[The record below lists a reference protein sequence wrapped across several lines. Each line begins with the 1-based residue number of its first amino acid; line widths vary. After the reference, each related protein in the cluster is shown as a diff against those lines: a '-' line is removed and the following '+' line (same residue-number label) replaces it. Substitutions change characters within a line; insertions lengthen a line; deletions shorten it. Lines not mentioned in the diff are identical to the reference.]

1 MSVNAALRNFI
12 KALFCSCCLLAA
24 AVPSFAA
31 EDAQILDRFLIQ
43 ELQSRYALAHD
54 LTDPDMY
61 AGVFTD
67 DAELYSAGRLLAKGR
82 EAFHAIG
89 VNDRKR
95 FNAGAKDGERTFGA
109 LRHVVSNQVIDLTS
123 DTTATG
129 SCYVMTVVVRPG
141 GGPEILSLGTYEDEY
156 RKVDGEWL
164 ISKRDIVM
172 GMGNSELGAATG
184 LFGP

>member
-1 MSVNAALRNFI
+1 MSARTLFASLLLIGTTATTSAADQQE
-12 KALFCSCCLLAA
+12 
-24 AVPSFAA
+24 V
-31 EDAQILDRFLIQ
+31 LDRFLIQ
-43 ELQSRYALAHD
+43 ELQSHYALAHD
-54 LTDPDMY
+54 LTDPEMY
-61 AGVFTD
+61 AGVFTE
-67 DAELYSAGRLLAKGR
+67 DAELYSGGRMLAKGR

-95 FNAGAKDGERTFGA
+95 FNAGAADGERSFGA
-109 LRHVVSNQVIDLTS
+109 LRHVVTNQVIDLNS

-156 RKVDGEWL
+156 RKVEGEWL
-164 ISKRDIVM
+164 IAKRDIVM

>member
-1 MSVNAALRNFI
+1 MSRTHAQFNPAGM
-12 KALFCSCCLLAA
+12 LFGLLLLAGTA
-24 AVPSFAA
+24 TTTFAA
-31 EDAQILDRFLIQ
+31 SDEQVMDRFLIQ

-61 AGVFTD
+61 AGVFTE
-67 DAELYSAGRLLAKGR
+67 DAELYSGDRLLAKGR
-82 EAFHAIG
+82 EAFRTIG

-95 FNAGAKDGERTFGA
+95 FNADAAEGERKFGA
-109 LRHVVSNQVIDLTS
+109 LRHVLTNSVIDLGS

-129 SCYVMTVVVRPG
+129 FCYVMTVVVRPG
-141 GGPEILSLGTYEDEY
+141 GGPEILSLGRYEDDY

-164 ISKRDIVM
+164 IAKRRIVM
-172 GMGNSELGAATG
+172 DMGNSALGAATG